1 MKRIILFLTVVLL
14 AAVAVH
20 AQDNEPKGPEIKF
33 GKAVHDFDTIAKD
46 SDGECW
52 FEFENT
58 GSEPLIITSAF
69 SSCGC
74 TVPTWPKEPIL
85 PGAKNSIKVK
95 YNTGQTGPFTKVI
108 VVKSNAITN
117 KKAILRIKGV
127 VKE

>member
-1 MKRIILFLTVVLL
+1 MKRIILFLTVLL
-14 AAVAVH
+14 AAAVVQ
-20 AQDNEPKGPEIKF
+20 AQDNEPEGPEIKF
-33 GKAVHDFDTIAKD
+33 GKAVHDFDTIAKG

-108 VVKSNAITN
+108 VVKSNATTN